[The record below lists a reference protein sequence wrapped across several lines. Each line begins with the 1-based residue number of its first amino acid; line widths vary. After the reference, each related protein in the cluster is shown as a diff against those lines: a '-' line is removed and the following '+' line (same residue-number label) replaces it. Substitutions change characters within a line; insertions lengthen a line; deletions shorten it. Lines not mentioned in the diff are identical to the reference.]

1 MSIAELIA
9 ALRAAKAA
17 ETAAKTDRLKIE
29 GLIEAQFAKPANGE
43 GTHNDE
49 EFKISWK
56 LTRAVDTAAVQ
67 TAWDAI
73 SKNAQKAFRWKAE
86 VDLAHLRALQDLDAA
101 AYAEAAE
108 YITTKP
114 AKPSIELKD

>member
-73 SKNAQKAFRWKAE
+73 SKNAQRHSAGRQRLISPTSAPCKTLTQPPMRK
-86 VDLAHLRALQDLDAA
+86 L
-101 AYAEAAE
+101 
-108 YITTKP
+108 
-114 AKPSIELKD
+114 PSTSPPNPQNHPLN

>member
-1 MSIAELIA
+1 MTLTELVA
-9 ALRAAKAA
+9 ALRAAKSA
-17 ETAAKTDRLKIE
+17 ETAAKNERLRIE
-29 GLIEAQFAKPANGE
+29 GLITDQFAKPANGE

-56 LTRAVDTAAVQ
+56 LTRSVDTAAVQ

-101 AYAEAAE
+101 SYAEAAD

>member
-1 MSIAELIA
+1 MQLAQMVS
-9 ALRAAKAA
+9 ALRAAKDN
-17 ETAAKTDRLKIE
+17 ETVAKNERLRLE
-29 GLIEAQFAKPANGE
+29 SLIEAQFAKPANGE

-56 LTRAVDTAAVQ
+56 LTRSVDTAAVQ

-101 AYAEAAE
+101 AYAEAAD